1 MRGTL
6 RRRRSYTLA
15 EYALLLTLVAL
26 VVVTALAT
34 LGRRTSDKVAEAA
47 VELGSG
53 QETAFI
59 HVAGIE
65 PTIRVTRKHVKVTCT
80 VTVLDGDSNA
90 VSGATV
96 SADWYVNG
104 QPADSGAD
112 GTDGRGRA
120 RFTYKTSREEL
131 TQGDVVRLVV
141 TDVTAS
147 GYQYDP
153 DSNEETADEITV
165 P

>member
-1 MRGTL
+1 
-6 RRRRSYTLA
+6 
-15 EYALLLTLVAL
+15 
-26 VVVTALAT
+26 
-34 LGRRTSDKVAEAA
+34 
-47 VELGSG
+47 
-53 QETAFI
+53 
-59 HVAGIE
+59 
-65 PTIRVTRKHVKVTCT
+65 